1 MRTTRNRQRCCL
13 WLSSEMRR
21 KQKPEVSRKTSL
33 PCSLV
38 YDKMRL
44 GTTVYICKPVDER
57 NDRRDINPED
67 FINAG

>member
-1 MRTTRNRQRCCL
+1 MAFIGNTEET
-13 WLSSEMRR
+13 ETGIFG
-21 KQKPEVSRKTSL
+21 PEVSYKTSL
-33 PCSLV
+33 PCPRV

-44 GTTVYICKPVDER
+44 GTAVYIRKPVDER